1 MSSLEGKVALIT
13 GSGRNLGKATAV
25 ELARLGADVV
35 VNARTNHSEIDEVA
49 EQCRTYG
56 VRALPIIADVAS
68 GPAVEAMVQ
77 RATKE
82 LGHVDIVVNMVGI
95 RPFNHFLDITEDEWN
110 LVLNVNLTSCFRTSK
125 CVLPQ
130 MIERGWGRII
140 TTSGVGAYEH
150 STSRAHVQAAKMGLG
165 GLVRTL
171 AEAFSRY
178 GITANNVVPG
188 IFRTRRPAVWYDN
201 VPNVLPNAGKFNDK
215 VTEKQPGGG
224 ADRKTAVGRVGAPE
238 ELASVIGFLVSPEAS
253 YVTGQTI
260 HVNGGAYYN
269 V

>member
-1 MSSLEGKVALIT
+1 MSTLEGKVALIT

-25 ELARLGADVV
+25 ELASLGADVV
-35 VNARTNHSEIDEVA
+35 VNARTNESEIEEVA
-49 EQCRTYG
+49 EECRAHG
-56 VRALPIIADVAS
+56 VKALPIVADVAS
-68 GPAVEAMVQ
+68 GNAVEAMFQ

-82 LGHVDIVVNMVGI
+82 FGHIDIVVNMVGI

-140 TTSGVGAYEH
+140 TISGIGAYEH
-150 STSRAHVQAAKMGLG
+150 STTRAHVQAAKMGLG
-165 GLVRTL
+165 GLVRTI

-188 IFRTRRPAVWYDN
+188 PFRTKRPTVWYDN
-201 VPNVLPNAGKFNDK
+201 LPNTLPNAGKFSDEVN
-215 VTEKQPGGG
+215 ERQPSGG
-224 ADRKTAVGRVGAPE
+224 ADRKTAVGRVGARE
-238 ELASVIGFLVSPEAS
+238 ELASVIGFLVSPDAS

>member
-1 MSSLEGKVALIT
+1 
-13 GSGRNLGKATAV
+13 
-25 ELARLGADVV
+25 
-35 VNARTNHSEIDEVA
+35 
-49 EQCRTYG
+49 
-56 VRALPIIADVAS
+56 
-68 GPAVEAMVQ
+68 
-77 RATKE
+77 
-82 LGHVDIVVNMVGI
+82 
-95 RPFNHFLDITEDEWN
+95 
-110 LVLNVNLTSCFRTSK
+110 
-125 CVLPQ
+125 

-188 IFRTRRPAVWYDN
+188 IFRTQRPAVWYDN
-201 VPNVLPNAGKFNDK
+201 LPNVLPNAGKFNEN
-215 VTEKQPGGG
+215 VAEKQSGG
-224 ADRKTAVGRVGAPE
+224 ADRKAAMGRVGTPE

-253 YVTGQTI
+253 YVTGQSI
-260 HVNGGAYYN
+260 HVNGGVYYN